1 MAGTPDAVLRELEG
15 LRALARALVGSDV
28 DADDLLQD
36 TAVDAI
42 RHPPR
47 DDGRPTR
54 PWLAAVLRNRSRMDL
69 RAASRRRRRE
79 QAVAETASD
88 ASAGDSIDR
97 ARVLERLSRA
107 LVELDEPFRTTV
119 VRRYLDG
126 QSSAEIARAL
136 AVPPGT
142 VRWRLKTGLD
152 RLRAALDDHSP
163 SWRAALIPCLQGA
176 FVVKTKLSVVVIV
189 LALLLAGAWWKL
201 SRPSPA
207 ATKLAPAAAT
217 VAAKPSRAVAL
228 APGQARATAETVA
241 LPGGRI
247 AGRVIN
253 WSTSAGVADA
263 DVTFTSAAGATTV
276 KTGDGGAFELA
287 PNEPGAY
294 SLATINAAGFL
305 PYAPELDHSPIDV
318 QFRKGRT
325 VDGIIVFLYP
335 ALDYHGVVV
344 DRANAPVAGAHVA
357 LLGSPAGEQAEG
369 RLATEWTTAADGS
382 FTFHAP
388 DDTVFEA
395 SKGALRGW
403 AKLDGNVAITK
414 LMTIQLGDAPA
425 RDSTITGAVVDEHD
439 QPLPDALV
447 RAEPAEKTTT
457 APIRATAFAT
467 TGPDGKFALDHLD
480 KSAYDVAAELD
491 GRART
496 TQRVNA
502 GTRGVELV
510 LTSGVTLAGT
520 VATGDGTPV
529 PSFTLTAL
537 RRDGAARDVELAR
550 TIVDPRGYFEVQ
562 VSPGDFDLVAAATGL
577 APTAPL
583 HVDARESKRDLQ
595 LVAKPG
601 ATITGK
607 VVDSA
612 TGQPLQYARV
622 MRDAF
627 GAGASA
633 QPSNV
638 GTVTREDGT
647 FELAGVPEGLASIN
661 VAAGDYHRKSQSG
674 LVAKDGAT
682 LGPLSIALVKLMP
695 GEQPTLELVGIG
707 IAMAADGDGLRVQRV
722 IPNGGAQAAGIIVGD
737 LVIAVDGTPA
747 SELGVEGAVAHIRG
761 DEGTT
766 VSLSIR
772 RGDQVLAVVCT
783 RMKLKA

>member
-1 MAGTPDAVLRELEG
+1 MAGSDTVLRELEG
-15 LRALARALVGSDV
+15 LRALARALVGSDA

-42 RHPPR
+42 RHPPP
-47 DDGRPTR
+47 DQDRPTR
-54 PWLAAVLRNRSRMDL
+54 PWLAAVLRNRRRMDV
-69 RAASRRRRRE
+69 RATGRRRRRE
-79 QAVAETASD
+79 D
-88 ASAGDSIDR
+88 ASTEPAVDATHDAIDR

-126 QSSAEIARAL
+126 ETSAEIARAL
-136 AVPPGT
+136 GVPPGT
-142 VRWRLKTGLD
+142 VRWRLKTGLE
-152 RLRAALDDHSP
+152 RLRAALDDCSP

-176 FVVKTKLSVVVIV
+176 LVVKTKVSLVVIV
-189 LALLLAGAWWKL
+189 IALLLAGAWWQL
-201 SRPSPA
+201 SRKAPVEPKPA
-207 ATKLAPAAAT
+207 PPAAAVVRSPART
-217 VAAKPSRAVAL
+217 IAL
-228 APGQARATAETVA
+228 APGQARATSEPVA

-247 AGRVIN
+247 RGRVIN
-253 WSTSAGVADA
+253 WSTSDGVADA
-263 DVTFTSAAGATTV
+263 DVTFTSTAGATTV

-294 SLATINAAGFL
+294 TLATINAAGFL
-305 PYAPELDHSPIDV
+305 PYAPELDHSPIAV
-318 QFRKGRT
+318 QFRQGRT

-344 DRANAPVAGAHVA
+344 DHANTPVVGAHVT

-369 RLATEWTTAADGS
+369 RLATDWTTGSDGS

-403 AKLDGNVAITK
+403 ARLDGNVAITK
-414 LMTIQLGDAPA
+414 RMTIQIGDAPA
-425 RDSTITGAVVDEHD
+425 RDSVISGIVVDEHD
-439 QPLPDALV
+439 QPLGDALV
-447 RAEPAEKTTT
+447 RAEPAEKSATV
-457 APIRATAFAT
+457 RATAFT
-467 TGPDGKFALDHLD
+467 TSGPDGKFTLDHLD
-480 KSAYDVAAELD
+480 KSTYDVDAELD

-496 TQRVNA
+496 KQRATA
-502 GTRGVELV
+502 GTRDLK
-510 LTSGVTLAGT
+510 LALSTGVTLAGT
-520 VATGDGTPV
+520 VATADGTPV

-537 RRDGAARDVELAR
+537 RREGAMRDVEVAR
-550 TIVDPRGYFEVQ
+550 AIVDPRGYFEIQ
-562 VSPGDFDLVAAATGL
+562 VSPGEFDLVAAATGL

-583 HVDARESKRDLQ
+583 HVDAHESKRDLQ
-595 LVAKPG
+595 LVAKTG

-612 TGQPLQYARV
+612 TGEPMQYARV

-633 QPSNV
+633 QPTNV

-647 FELAGVPEGLASIN
+647 FELTGVPDGLASIN
-661 VAAGDYHRKSQSG
+661 IGAGGYHRKSVSG
-674 LVAKDGAT
+674 LVANDGAT

-695 GEQPTLELVGIG
+695 GEEPTLELVGIG

-722 IPNGGAQAAGIIVGD
+722 IPNGGAQAAGIVVGD
-737 LVIAVDGTPA
+737 VVIGVDGTSA

-772 RGDQVLAVVCT
+772 RGDQVLTIVCT

>member
-1 MAGTPDAVLRELEG
+1 MAGNPDGVLRELEG
-15 LRALARALVGSDV
+15 LRALARALVGSDA

-36 TAVDAI
+36 VAVDAI
-42 RHPPR
+42 RHPPH

-54 PWLAAVLRNRSRMDL
+54 PWLAAVLRNRRRMDL
-69 RAASRRRRRE
+69 RAAGRRRHRE
-79 QAVAETASD
+79 DVASETATDS
-88 ASAGDSIDR
+88 SINDSIDR

-126 QSSAEIARAL
+126 ETSAEIARTL
-136 AVPPGT
+136 GVPPGT
-142 VRWRLKTGLD
+142 VRWRLKIGLE
-152 RLRAALDDHSP
+152 RLRAALDDNSP

-176 FVVKTKLSVVVIV
+176 IVVKTKVSLVVIV

-201 SRPSPA
+201 ARKSPVES
-207 ATKLAPAAAT
+207 KPVAPA
-217 VAAKPSRAVAL
+217 VAVAVKPSRAVAL
-228 APGQARATAETVA
+228 APGQARATSEDVA

-253 WSTSAGVADA
+253 WSTSGGVADA

-287 PNEPGAY
+287 PNEPGTYA
-294 SLATINAAGFL
+294 LATINAAGFL

-344 DRANAPVAGAHVA
+344 DRSNAPVAGAHVA

-369 RLATEWTTAADGS
+369 RLANEWTTAADGS

-388 DDTVFEA
+388 DDAVFEA
-395 SKGALRGW
+395 SKGGLRGW

-425 RDSTITGAVVDEHD
+425 RDAAITGIVVDEHD
-439 QPLPDALV
+439 QPLADALV
-447 RAEPAEKTTT
+447 RAEPADRSAT
-457 APIRATAFAT
+457 APVRATAFAT
-467 TGPDGKFALDHLD
+467 TGPDGKFALDRLD

-496 TQRVNA
+496 TQRANA
-502 GTRGVELV
+502 GTRELKLA
-510 LTSGVTLAGT
+510 LTAGVTLAGT
-520 VATGDGTPV
+520 VATADGTPV

-537 RRDGAARDVELAR
+537 RRDGAVRDVELAR

-583 HVDARESKRDLQ
+583 HVDARRIQARPPARRQTRRDDHRQ
-595 LVAKPG
+595 GRRQRDRPADPVRA
-601 ATITGK
+601 
-607 VVDSA
+607 
-612 TGQPLQYARV
+612 
-622 MRDAF
+622 RDARC
-627 GAGASA
+627 GPAPARARSRPTSA
-633 QPSNV
+633 
-638 GTVTREDGT
+638 R
-647 FELAGVPEGLASIN
+647 
-661 VAAGDYHRKSQSG
+661 
-674 LVAKDGAT
+674 
-682 LGPLSIALVKLMP
+682 
-695 GEQPTLELVGIG
+695 
-707 IAMAADGDGLRVQRV
+707 
-722 IPNGGAQAAGIIVGD
+722 
-737 LVIAVDGTPA
+737 
-747 SELGVEGAVAHIRG
+747 
-761 DEGTT
+761 
-766 VSLSIR
+766 
-772 RGDQVLAVVCT
+772 
-783 RMKLKA
+783 